1 MVRFVVDW
9 VRLRWLGVPPGG
21 RAYFLLLRQK
31 KVAKEKATPRS
42 APGVA
47 RSLALLV
54 RPGGLPELACGSD
67 MANRNPPARLRCSAP
82 STGTRKASTLN
93 HVARSNGCYGQP
105 PKQTQNKTATT
116 SSTPALPLPLKKGR
130 SGGGWF
136 FKLGVPPCGWAYF
149 LLLRQKKVAKEK
161 ATPGY
166 VVGCANSPA
175 LLEAPGGC
183 GTRGFAPQTVL
194 AESPRPFSVA
204 RRSTRGPKN
213 VTAEPNEALFHCH
226 GQQRKTSKIAFPKLA
241 TDALPGPLRGAE
253 QRRNAGGLRFAM
265 FEPQAS
271 SGKPPGVSS
280 SARNRRSRRRPRG
293 RLFFAHFLLAK
304 QKKVRRPPG
313 GTPAQL
319 VEPHP

>member
-1 MVRFVVDW
+1 MF
-9 VRLRWLGVPPGG
+9 WLGIPPCG
-21 RAYFLLLRQK
+21 RAFFLLLRQK
-31 KVAKEKATPRS
+31 KEAKEKATPRS

-47 RSLALLV
+47 RSLALLG

-161 ATPGY
+161 ATPRSAP
-166 VVGCANSPA
+166 GCARSLALLGVPGGWLNSPA
-175 LLEAPGGC
+175 ARTTPAEGPRLACVAQRLSGGPQNQPRNSLLCLIGDK
-183 GTRGFAPQTVL
+183 PQ
-194 AESPRPFSVA
+194 SPDCFLV
-204 RRSTRGPKN
+204 
-213 VTAEPNEALFHCH
+213 
-226 GQQRKTSKIAFPKLA
+226 
-241 TDALPGPLRGAE
+241 PLG
-253 QRRNAGGLRFAM
+253 
-265 FEPQAS
+265 
-271 SGKPPGVSS
+271 
-280 SARNRRSRRRPRG
+280 RSRVAQGTGVAGTDPRSPSFCL
-293 RLFFAHFLLAK
+293 LFLGEARK
-304 QKKVRRPPG
+304 SKTPRKG
-313 GTPAQL
+313 GTPR
-319 VEPHP
+319 